1 MKIYRVI
8 YKSILMDEGEDLVEV
23 KTFLDRNLA
32 LDYIKRQ
39 IMKIKKEVEDLEDY
53 HVEEDESSYERYLD
67 GRSMEDSVS
76 IWLESV
82 GLQLELQELELE
94 NWKEIQEE
102 QKIKRIQKETMK
114 KYSDPNNKYYSQE
127 KSYYNSEDLYK
138 SYMERNIL
146 PYND

>member
-39 IMKIKKEVEDLEDY
+39 IMEIKKEVEDL
-53 HVEEDESSYERYLD
+53 EDESSYERYLD

-76 IWLESV
+76 IWLEDD
-82 GLQLELQELELE
+82 ETYDEKMLQE
-94 NWKEIQEE
+94 KQ
-102 QKIKRIQKETMK
+102 QAQKEK
-114 KYSDPNNKYYSQE
+114 E
-127 KSYYNSEDLYK
+127 KDYE
-138 SYMERNIL
+138 M
-146 PYND
+146 

>member
-39 IMKIKKEVEDLEDY
+39 IMEIKKEVEDLEDY

-67 GRSMEDSVS
+67 RRSMEDSVS
-76 IWLESV
+76 IWLEDD
-82 GLQLELQELELE
+82 ETYDEKMLQE
-94 NWKEIQEE
+94 KQ
-102 QKIKRIQKETMK
+102 QAQKEK
-114 KYSDPNNKYYSQE
+114 E
-127 KSYYNSEDLYK
+127 KDYE
-138 SYMERNIL
+138 M
-146 PYND
+146 

>member
-1 MKIYRVI
+1 MIHLQREELTEQIGKLNIKII
-8 YKSILMDEGEDLVEV
+8 KANKELDELELKYK
-23 KTFLDRNLA
+23 
-32 LDYIKRQ
+32 
-39 IMKIKKEVEDLEDY
+39 KKKLEIRKY
-53 HVEEDESSYERYLD
+53 KN
-67 GRSMEDSVS
+67 
-76 IWLESV
+76 ESV

-114 KYSDPNNKYYSQE
+114 KYSDHNNKYYSQE

>member
-53 HVEEDESSYERYLD
+53 QVRES
-67 GRSMEDSVS
+67 
-76 IWLESV
+76 
-82 GLQLELQELELE
+82 
-94 NWKEIQEE
+94 
-102 QKIKRIQKETMK
+102 T
-114 KYSDPNNKYYSQE
+114 
-127 KSYYNSEDLYK
+127 
-138 SYMERNIL
+138 
-146 PYND
+146 

>member
-39 IMKIKKEVEDLEDY
+39 IMEIKKEVEDLEDY
-53 HVEEDESSYERYLD
+53 HVEEDESSYERYLE

-76 IWLESV
+76 IWLEDD
-82 GLQLELQELELE
+82 EKMLQE
-94 NWKEIQEE
+94 KQ
-102 QKIKRIQKETMK
+102 QAQKEK
-114 KYSDPNNKYYSQE
+114 E
-127 KSYYNSEDLYK
+127 KDYE
-138 SYMERNIL
+138 M
-146 PYND
+146 

>member
-32 LDYIKRQ
+32 LDSIKRQ
-39 IMKIKKEVEDLEDY
+39 IMEIKKEVEDLEDY

-76 IWLESV
+76 IWLEDD
-82 GLQLELQELELE
+82 ETYDEKMLQE
-94 NWKEIQEE
+94 KQ
-102 QKIKRIQKETMK
+102 QAQKEK
-114 KYSDPNNKYYSQE
+114 E
-127 KSYYNSEDLYK
+127 KDYE
-138 SYMERNIL
+138 M
-146 PYND
+146 